1 MAFLILR
8 TNFQI
13 IIKNNL
19 EVSVLSY
26 TLVYYL
32 TSTLCM
38 IKINNLNFGYHK
50 HQLLFKN
57 MSMQLSNG
65 HIYGLLGKNGAGKS
79 SLLKNLAGLVY
90 AQSGSMDVMGYN
102 PAKREPALL
111 AQICFIPEEFHMP
124 SVKIDTYVK
133 ANAAFYPNFDHSYFT
148 ALLAEFDVP
157 VSQKLVNMSYGQ
169 KKKVII
175 AFGLATQA
183 KLVIMDE
190 PTNGLDIP
198 SKAQF
203 RKIMASALTEDR
215 CIIISTHQVRDL
227 DNLIDTVIMLD
238 ESSVA
243 LKASVEEITEKL
255 CFKRVK
261 ELDETV
267 IYAEPSLSG
276 YHVMVPNYHNE
287 DSKLDLELLF
297 NAVLAE
303 KNKLKPIFN

>member
-1 MAFLILR
+1 
-8 TNFQI
+8 
-13 IIKNNL
+13 
-19 EVSVLSY
+19 
-26 TLVYYL
+26 
-32 TSTLCM
+32 M
-38 IKINNLNFGYHK
+38 IKINNLNFGYSK

-57 MSMQLSNG
+57 MSMQLSAG

-90 AQSGSMDVMGYN
+90 AESGTMDVIGFD
-102 PAKREPALL
+102 PAKRQPALL
-111 AQICFIPEEFHMP
+111 QQICFIPEEFYLP
-124 SVKIDTYVK
+124 SIKIDSYVK
-133 ANAAFYPNFDHSYFT
+133 ANAGFYPNFDHSYFT
-148 ALLAEFDVP
+148 ALLAEFDIP
-157 VSQKLVNMSYGQ
+157 VRQKLINMSYGQ
-169 KKKVII
+169 KKKFII

-183 KLVIMDE
+183 KVIIMDE

-238 ESSVA
+238 ENSVA
-243 LKASVEEITEKL
+243 LKASVEEITDKL
-255 CFKRVK
+255 VFKRVK
-261 ELDETV
+261 EIDDKV
-267 IYAEPSLSG
+267 IYAEPSLAG
-276 YHVMVPNYHNE
+276 FNAVMPNFHQE

>member
-1 MAFLILR
+1 
-8 TNFQI
+8 
-13 IIKNNL
+13 
-19 EVSVLSY
+19 
-26 TLVYYL
+26 
-32 TSTLCM
+32 M
-38 IKINNLNFGYHK
+38 IKINNLNFGYSK

-57 MSMQLSNG
+57 LSMQLSNG

-79 SLLKNLAGLVY
+79 TLLKNLAGLVY
-90 AQSGSMDVMGYN
+90 AESGSMDVLGYN
-102 PAKREPALL
+102 PAKRQPALL
-111 AQICFIPEEFHMP
+111 EQICFIPEEFYLP
-124 SVKIDTYVK
+124 SVKIDAYVK
-133 ANAAFYPNFDHSYFT
+133 ANAVFYPNFDHPYFT
-148 ALLAEFDVP
+148 SLLAEFDIP
-157 VSQKLVNMSYGQ
+157 VGQKLINMSYGQ

-175 AFGLATQA
+175 AFGLATNA
-183 KLVIMDE
+183 KLIIMDE

-238 ESSVA
+238 ENSVA
-243 LKASVEEITEKL
+243 LKASVEEITDKL
-255 CFKRVK
+255 VFKRVK
-261 ELDETV
+261 EIDETV
-267 IYAEPSLSG
+267 IYSEPSLAG
-276 YHVMVPNYHNE
+276 FNAVMPNFHKE

>member
-1 MAFLILR
+1 
-8 TNFQI
+8 
-13 IIKNNL
+13 
-19 EVSVLSY
+19 
-26 TLVYYL
+26 
-32 TSTLCM
+32 M
-38 IKINNLNFGYHK
+38 IKINDLNFGYSK

-57 MSMQLSNG
+57 LSMQLSNG

-79 SLLKNLAGLVY
+79 TLLKNLAGLVY
-90 AQSGSMDVMGYN
+90 AESGSIDVLGFD
-102 PAKREPALL
+102 PAKRQPALL
-111 AQICFIPEEFHMP
+111 AQICFIPEEFYLP
-124 SVKIDTYVK
+124 SVKIDAYVK
-133 ANAAFYPNFDHSYFT
+133 ANAVFYPNFDHTYF
-148 ALLAEFDVP
+148 ASLLAEFDIP
-157 VSQKLVNMSYGQ
+157 VGQKLINMSYGQ

-203 RKIMASALTEDR
+203 RKIMASALTDDR

-238 ESSVA
+238 ENSVA
-243 LKASVEEITEKL
+243 LKASIEEITNKL
-255 CFKRVK
+255 TFKRIK
-261 ELDETV
+261 ELDDTV

-276 YHVMVPNYHNE
+276 YNAVMPNYHQE
-287 DSKLDLELLF
+287 DSKLDIELLF
-297 NAVLAE
+297 NAVLAA

>member
-1 MAFLILR
+1 
-8 TNFQI
+8 
-13 IIKNNL
+13 
-19 EVSVLSY
+19 
-26 TLVYYL
+26 
-32 TSTLCM
+32 M
-38 IKINNLNFGYHK
+38 IKINNLNFGYRK
-50 HQLLFKN
+50 NQLLFKN
-57 MSMQLSNG
+57 MSMQLSTG

-79 SLLKNLAGLVY
+79 TLLKNIAGLVY
-90 AQSGSMDVMGYN
+90 ADSGSMDVMGYD
-102 PAKREPALL
+102 PSKRQPALL
-111 AQICFIPEEFHMP
+111 AEICFIPEEFYLP
-124 SVKIDTYVK
+124 SIKIDAYVK
-133 ANAAFYPNFDHSYFT
+133 ANAGFYPNFDHPYFT
-148 ALLAEFDVP
+148 ALLAEFDIP
-157 VSQKLVNMSYGQ
+157 VAQKLIDMSYGQ

-203 RKIMASALTEDR
+203 RKIMASALTDDR

-238 ESSVA
+238 ESKVA
-243 LKASVEEITEKL
+243 LKASVDEITDKL

-261 ELDETV
+261 EIDDKV
-267 IYAEPSLSG
+267 IYAEPSLAG
-276 YHVMVPNYHNE
+276 YNAVVQNFHQE

>member
-1 MAFLILR
+1 
-8 TNFQI
+8 
-13 IIKNNL
+13 
-19 EVSVLSY
+19 
-26 TLVYYL
+26 
-32 TSTLCM
+32 M
-38 IKINNLNFGYHK
+38 IKINNLNFGYSK
-50 HQLLFKN
+50 GKLLFKN
-57 MSMQLSNG
+57 MSMQLSAG

-90 AQSGSMDVMGYN
+90 AESGTMEVMGYD
-102 PAKREPALL
+102 PAKRQPSLL
-111 AQICFIPEEFHMP
+111 QQICFIPEEFYLP
-124 SVKIDTYVK
+124 AVKIDAFVK
-133 ANAAFYPNFDHSYFT
+133 ANAAFYPDFDHAYFT
-148 ALLAEFDVP
+148 ALLAEFDIP
-157 VSQKLVNMSYGQ
+157 VGQKLINMSYGQ

-175 AFGLATQA
+175 SFGLATQA

-203 RKIMASALTEDR
+203 RKIMASVLTDDR

-238 ESSVA
+238 ESSIA
-243 LKASVEEITEKL
+243 LKASVEEITNKL

-267 IYAEPSLSG
+267 IYSEPSLAG
-276 YHVMVPNYHNE
+276 FNAVVQNYHQE
-287 DSKLDLELLF
+287 DTKLDIELLF

>member
-1 MAFLILR
+1 MVVPKLR
-8 TNFQI
+8 
-13 IIKNNL
+13 
-19 EVSVLSY
+19 Y

-32 TSTLCM
+32 TNTVDM
-38 IKINNLNFGYHK
+38 IKINNLNFGYSK

-57 MSMQLSNG
+57 LNMQLSAG

-79 SLLKNLAGLVY
+79 TLLKNIAGLVY
-90 AQSGSMDVMGYN
+90 AQSGQMEIMGFD
-102 PAKREPALL
+102 PAKRQPALL
-111 AQICFIPEEFHMP
+111 AEICFIPEEFYLP
-124 SVKIDTYVK
+124 SVKIDAYVK
-133 ANAAFYPNFDHSYFT
+133 ANAAFYPKFDHAYFT
-148 ALLAEFDVP
+148 DLLAEFDIP
-157 VSQKLVNMSYGQ
+157 VKQKLINMSYGQ
-169 KKKVII
+169 KKKFII

-183 KLVIMDE
+183 KVIIMDE

-203 RKIMASALTEDR
+203 RKIMAAALTEDR

-243 LKASVEEITEKL
+243 LKASIEEITTKL
-255 CFKRVK
+255 TFKRVK
-261 ELDETV
+261 ELDDTV
-267 IYAEPSLSG
+267 IYAEPSLAG
-276 YHVMVPNYHNE
+276 FNAVFPNLNDE
-287 DSKLDLELLF
+287 DSRLDIELLF